1 MVINVNQTYGSIS
14 QYLQILNYYAAHLKL
29 MQYVLYISIKKYNN
43 KKRVGYKIL
52 MKFTQKSRF
61 KYAVHTSFYSLGA
74 RPRASSFKPLSS
86 SFLINKTRGL
96 NCLTAIAP
104 QS

>member
-1 MVINVNQTYGSIS
+1 MLTRLTVVSIT
-14 QYLQILNYYAAHLKL
+14 QYLQILNHYAAYLKL
-29 MQYVLYISIKKYNN
+29 TLYVIYISIKNYNN

-52 MKFTQKSRF
+52 TKFTQKSRF

-74 RPRASSFKPLSS
+74 HPQASSFKALSS